1 MSQNRAP
8 RSAPGNGDGKV
19 PNKQLVPVIAMI
31 LAVIVVFA
39 VLTVAYH
46 HETSNTT
53 IPTTES
59 EVILAN
65 GTFLI
70 YPGGESGPDGFHRT
84 PSFMGQSFIAFSN
97 MTDIH
102 VYGSFTS
109 NQSIYVVLQI
119 VGPWNTSATDALPAP
134 TRNVSTS
141 SITKQGSIS
150 ISIPTPSNSLNDDMY
165 ILTFN
170 MATSI
175 TTEVNV
181 TSPIV
186 LAYNPA

>member
-1 MSQNRAP
+1 MSQNQVP
-8 RSAPGNGDGKV
+8 RSSGEDEESEFNNRLIP
-19 PNKQLVPVIAMI
+19 LIAMVVVI
-31 LAVIVVFA
+31 IVVVAA
-39 VLTVAYH
+39 VMVVYH
-46 HETSNTT
+46 PDTSNTT
-53 IPTTES
+53 TPTTKS
-59 EVILAN
+59 EVIMAN

-70 YPGGESGPDGFHRT
+70 YPGGVSGPNGPHRT
-84 PSFMGQSFIAFSN
+84 PSFIGQSFIVFSN

-109 NQSIYVVLQI
+109 NQSVFTVLQV
-119 VGPWNTSATDALPAP
+119 VGPWNTSATDELPVP

-141 SITKQGSIS
+141 SAAKQGSIS
-150 ISIPTPSNSLNDDMY
+150 ISLPTPSNSMNDDMY

-175 TTEVNV
+175 ATEVNV
-181 TSPIV
+181 TSLIV

>member
-1 MSQNRAP
+1 MSSQIPINGHQSPSPSSQSRRLP
-8 RSAPGNGDGKV
+8 RLWAV
-19 PNKQLVPVIAMI
+19 VVIVVVVVA
-31 LAVIVVFA
+31 AVIVV
-39 VLTVAYH
+39 YH
-46 HETSNTT
+46 PGRSNTT

-59 EVILAN
+59 EVIIAN

-70 YPGGESGPDGFHRT
+70 YPGGVSGPNGQHRT
-84 PSFMGQSFIAFSN
+84 PSFMGQSFIVFSN

-102 VYGSFTS
+102 VYGTFTS
-109 NQSIYVVLQI
+109 NQSVFTVLQL
-119 VGPWNTSATDALPAP
+119 VGPWNTSATDELPVP

-150 ISIPTPSNSLNDDMY
+150 VSLPTPSNSMNDDMY

-175 TTEVNV
+175 ATEVNV